1 MILVTGGTGFLGST
15 LLRRLLAEGNT
26 IRAIKRQTSVIPND
40 LLTHPNLQWLEADIS
55 NYFELEDAFD
65 GVKEVYHC
73 AAMISFD
80 PKEKKKIVAVNS
92 SSTAHIV
99 NLCIQYG
106 ARLLHVSSVAAIGK
120 PKPPQLLSDENDI
133 WEFDGSQN
141 GYAIS
146 KYEAEM
152 EVWRGTVEGL
162 DAVIMNP
169 SLIIGCQS
177 GQENTGAIFKLL
189 KDGLRYYPEG
199 SVGLVDVEDVARAAI
214 ILMNSKDIQA
224 ERFII
229 NNENMTYQELFR
241 ICANYLGKPAPNKL
255 ATRGMLGLAWR
266 AAKVLSWFTG
276 RQPGLTHDTA
286 HAAREKQAYSNAK
299 FKEKI
304 GFSFKPISETL
315 KEICEHI

>member
-15 LLRRLLAEGNT
+15 LLRQLLADGKV
-26 IRAIKRQTSVIPND
+26 IRAARRQNSVIPAD
-40 LLTHPNLQWLEADIS
+40 LFKHPNLQWLEADIN
-55 NYFELEDAFD
+55 NYFDLEAAFH
-65 GVKEVYHC
+65 GITEVYHC

-80 PKEKKKIVAVNS
+80 PKDKRKIIETNR

-106 ARLLHVSSVAAIGK
+106 VRLLHVSSVAAIGK
-120 PKPPQLLSDENDI
+120 AKPPRAIANENDI
-133 WEFDGSQN
+133 WEFDGTQN

-162 DAVIMNP
+162 NAVIINP
-169 SLIIGCQS
+169 SLIIGHQS
-177 GQENTGAIFKLL
+177 GSENTGAIFKLL
-189 KDGLRYYPEG
+189 KDGLLYYPDG

-214 ILMNSKDIQA
+214 ILMNNRDIQA

-229 NNENMTYQELFR
+229 SNENMTYQELFT
-241 ICANYLGKPAPNKL
+241 ICSGYLGRPAPRKL
-255 ATRGMLGLAWR
+255 ATRSMLGFAWR
-266 AAKVLSWFTG
+266 AAKILSWFTG
-276 RQPGLTHDTA
+276 KQPGLTHDTA

-299 FKEKI
+299 FKEEI
-304 GFSFKPISETL
+304 GFSFKPIQKTL
-315 KEICEHI
+315 KEICDHI